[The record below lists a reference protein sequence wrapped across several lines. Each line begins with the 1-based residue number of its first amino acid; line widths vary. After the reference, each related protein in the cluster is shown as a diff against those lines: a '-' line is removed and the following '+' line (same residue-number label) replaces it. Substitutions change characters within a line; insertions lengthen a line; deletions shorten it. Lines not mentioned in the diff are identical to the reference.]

1 MFIDVSD
8 LMSGVHDEPIAVIG
22 LACRMPQAPDARRFW
37 KLLDEGREAVARVPA
52 ARRGAV
58 GAEFAAL
65 LDDVTGFDPDP
76 FGISPRE
83 AAAMDPRQRLMLE
96 LSWEALEDARTP
108 PAVLRR
114 GPAGVFVGAMAGPS
128 SVPGSG
134 GTGVTA
140 HTLAGT
146 SHAMLANRVS
156 HALGLR
162 GPSFTVDSGQSSS
175 LVAVHLACESL
186 RRGESHTAVAA
197 GVNLL
202 LSETVALG
210 TRRFG
215 VLSPDGRC
223 YTFDAR
229 ANGYVRG
236 EGGAAVVLKPLS
248 RALADG
254 DRVHCV
260 VLGGAVNNDG
270 ADEDLT
276 TPSGAAQE
284 EVLRLAW
291 RRCGIRP
298 EQLSYV
304 ELHGSGTRAGDPV
317 EARALGA
324 ALGTHRTEPLAVG
337 SVKTNVGHLEG
348 AAGIAGLSKVVLS
361 LRHGR
366 LPASL
371 HFAAPHP
378 DIPLTELGLT
388 VRRDGGAWPRGSG
401 PRVAGVSSFGM
412 GGTNCHLVLAEPPR
426 ARAARSTRSRRA
438 DGVPHTWVL
447 SGATPEALR
456 AQAARLRG
464 HLETTGPLPPAAV
477 ARTLATGRAH
487 LAHRAAVV
495 GRDPAALTTG
505 LDALI
510 HGRASGDVVL
520 GTAFRPARTAL
531 LLRAGVSL
539 EPAAVRGL
547 LVAEPAFAA
556 AVARCDRAFAA
567 VTGRS
572 VRSGL
577 LSASGVH
584 GEEAAFTLTLALA
597 ALWRAHGLRADAVL
611 GEAGAEPAAACLTG
625 YLSLPEAVRLL
636 VADRSAAAPSGRAR
650 RRGRG
655 STLYSSVTGAAVVGD
670 RLDPRHWSRPPAPG
684 GWTRAVRALRERG
697 HDLFVAIGPPPATVG
712 PRTGP
717 APVPSGCGRAGRHLS
732 DVDGT
737 GAADT
742 AVRLVP
748 SFDGPGDWVA
758 RFHRAL
764 AAAHTLG
771 AEIDW
776 RGRFTGGPPPAD
788 LPSYAFRHRSQALAD
803 GRGAPARQDSGP
815 GTAPDPV
822 RSTTAPSAGPA
833 AGSGVPGPVADGR
846 GEPGNGAPV
855 PTGTGAREP
864 GDRED
869 PATASED
876 ALTPAGAGTG
886 LGEREA
892 GRLVRELTAR
902 VLGHDGAEDVDPAR
916 PFRDLGLDSSLSV
929 ELCRRLSDAT
939 GTTVTAAALFDH
951 PTPAALGARLA
962 RDDSAGP
969 PRPSRATG
977 PAGAVGAAPR
987 RDEPVA
993 VVAMSCRFP
1002 GGIASPEDL
1011 WRTLA
1016 EGRDT
1021 AGPLPAGRGW
1031 PAAPDGLGPAG
1042 VREGGFLHDADR
1054 FDAGFF
1060 GIGPREADALDPQQ
1074 RILLELAWETL
1085 ERAGLD
1091 PSGLRGE
1098 RVGVF
1103 VGGTGHEYG
1112 PRTADGSPGHDG
1124 YLFTG
1129 TTPALLSG
1137 RIAYVLGLEGPAL
1150 TIDTACSSSLVAL
1163 HQAAQ
1168 ALRLGE
1174 CRLALAGGVTVMGAP
1189 GVITEL
1195 GRRQALA
1202 PDGRC
1207 KAFSDDADGT
1217 AFGEGAGL
1225 VLLEPLS
1232 EARRNGHPVL
1242 AVVCGS
1248 AVNSDGAS
1256 NGLAAPSGRAQR
1268 RVIRQALDAAG
1279 LGADDVDAVEAHG
1292 TGTALGDPVEA
1303 GALLAVYGGERDP
1316 AHPLWLGSVKSNLG
1330 HTQAAA
1336 GVAGVIKV
1344 VEALRHRELP
1354 ATLHVSEPTR
1364 EVDWGGG
1371 PVRLLTRA
1379 RSWPDRGRPRRAGV
1393 SSFGISGTNAHLILA
1408 EAPPAPDAGTPDA
1421 LPSGAGA
1428 REPGGPDPVGGSSRA
1443 VAALWLLSAHTPA
1456 ALRAQARALAD
1467 YTVDHPGADV
1477 RQVAHVLAT
1486 GRARLSHRAAA
1497 WGRDTAELR
1506 AGLRA
1511 VANDTSHIRAETG
1524 VDGGHDG
1531 VALVFPG
1538 QGGEWPGMARELYT
1552 QSPAFARRLR
1562 TAVEALAAHSD
1573 LTLRHVLEE
1582 EPGALLGRVDLVQP
1596 ALFAVSV
1603 SVAGLWRDHGVPV
1616 TAVVGHSQGEIAAAH
1631 AAGALGLE
1639 EAARIVGVRA
1649 RLLAEPAP
1657 DTGDMASVAL
1667 DEHEVRAQLA
1677 ARGSD
1682 VHVAVVNGPR
1692 ATVLAGDRGELRS
1705 LVDEWQA
1712 RGTPARLLGVGY
1724 ASHSPRME
1732 RLRGT
1737 LTAALAGLVPVET
1750 SLPFYSATTGER
1762 CSGTALDAGYWFRNL
1777 REPVRLDRA
1786 VRAMLADG
1794 HRLFVEVGPHPVL
1807 GDAVE
1812 RIAEEAGTETTVLA
1826 SLRRDDA
1833 GVDHLTRA
1841 IARAW
1846 TAGAPADGHRLVPAP
1861 SGPPAAPLPTYPF
1874 QRRRHW
1880 LAPAVRPVT
1889 ATGGHGLFG
1898 APVDVAGSG
1907 TTVLTAELSLASHPW
1922 LAGHTVAGRV
1932 LLPATAYAEA
1942 AVWAGRRAGTP
1953 LLRDLVIDTPVVLPE
1968 TGAVTVQAVLGD
1980 EDDGRRIVTLSSRP
1994 AGQEHGGTWTVHA
2007 TGVLAADPAPRPG
2020 DDPVPWAP
2028 PGEPASP
2035 DRWYEDLDA
2044 AGYTYDGPFR
2054 ALTGVWRAADDE
2066 GGAWA
2071 DARLPDAYTV
2081 AGFALHPALLDAVL
2095 QPLLRHTVGADGELL
2110 LPYSFKDVRVLA
2122 QGARGLRV
2130 RTTGLGPGTHRVL
2143 AADASGT
2150 PVLEIGEVT
2159 LRPAPRSRPG
2169 DRDLYRLVWRETAG
2183 PGTGGADADVL
2194 EMVHCDGTGGADPAA
2209 AAHETARS
2217 ALAAVRAW
2225 QARGERGRLV
2235 ISTRRAVAVADGEP
2249 VRDPGAAAVWGL
2261 LRCAQREHPGRL
2273 VLVDVDDP
2281 GSSAG
2286 AASGGAS
2293 GAGAG
2298 SGVRAGAGEGDADG
2312 GSRSGGHTTVDGG
2325 HGAGRRAG
2333 AGDGRGDAQRD
2344 GDGRGEAAGFA
2355 DLSALRAAAACG
2367 ADQVAVRRGR
2377 LFTPRLTRV
2386 TVRER
2391 AVPVPARRPSDPR
2404 HVAPPAP
2411 EPATRP
2417 HGPESCLPHHAPA
2430 PEASGAGPV
2439 RASAPEPPVPE
2450 RAAAP
2455 GRDHVVPGAPDR
2467 NGTVLITG
2475 GTGTLGALV
2484 ARHLRARGF
2493 RHLLLAGR
2501 RGPAAPGARRLLAEL
2516 GPDARAVACDV
2527 ADRAALGAVLA
2538 GIPAQHPLTAVVH
2551 AAGVLDDATVE
2562 TLTARRLDSVL
2573 RAKAD
2578 SAWHLH
2584 TLTRAAGPAAFV
2596 LFSSVVGTLGAEGQ
2610 ANYGAANAFL
2620 DALAAL
2626 RRAEGLP
2633 ATSVAWG
2640 LWQRESAMTRAMGRA
2655 GRARFGRR
2663 GISPLTDEDGLR
2675 VLDAVLDGACLPAQ
2689 VIGAR
2694 LDPARAQAPDRSA
2707 SAAGESWRERL
2718 LDLPEDR
2725 RRATALTLVRRLTA
2739 EVLGHEDPAAVD
2751 PGRAFRDLGLDSLS
2765 ATELRRRLGAAT
2777 GLRLR
2782 TTAVFDHPT
2791 ATALAGHLVTVATS
2805 DRGAARRPTAPGAGA
2820 AAAGPAGRETGEPIA
2835 VVAMACRFPGGVRS
2849 PEDLWRVVTD
2859 GVDTLTSLPTDRG
2872 WPQAALATA
2881 RGGFLEGADR
2891 FDAAFF
2897 GVSTREALA
2906 MDPQQR
2912 LLLEVGWET
2921 LERAGLVPAD
2931 LRGSRTG
2938 VFTGVMAQEYGPR
2951 LADAGESGGHLL
2963 TGTSASVASGRLAYT
2978 FGFEG
2983 PAITVDTACSSSL
2996 VALHLA
3002 AQSLRSDECDLA
3014 LAGGATVMATPG
3026 VLAEFT
3032 RQGGL
3037 APDGRCKSF
3046 ADAADGTGFAEGAG
3060 LVLLERL
3067 GDALAAGH
3075 PVLAVI
3081 RGSAVN
3087 SDGGGN
3093 GLTAPHGA
3101 AQERVIR
3108 QALAAAGLAADE
3120 VDAVEAHGTG
3130 TVLGDPIE
3138 ASALIS
3144 AYGGDRRAPL
3154 WIGSVKSV
3162 LGHTQAAA
3170 GVAGV
3175 IKTVQAMGHGVLPRT
3190 LHVDR
3195 PTGKVDWDGGGVA
3208 VLTESRPWPRS
3219 AGPRRAGVSAFGISG
3234 TNAHLILEEPPA
3246 PLGPDAPADGPEAP
3260 HRAGPDGR
3268 NEPPLP
3274 WLLSARDEGA
3284 LREQAARL
3292 ARRLADAP
3300 GTPPADVARTL
3311 AAHRSRFAVRAA
3323 VVAAGCDRLVEGLD
3337 ALAAGRTTPS
3347 VVRGPAAE
3355 PGGTALLFTGQGSQR
3370 LGMGRQLHAAFP
3382 AFAAAFDEVCDLLD
3396 PHLDR
3401 PLREVMWRDEAALHR
3416 TRYTQPALFALETA
3430 LFRLLS
3436 GWGLRPGR
3444 LVGHSVG
3451 EIAAAHAAGV
3461 LGLADACTLV
3471 CARGRLVE
3479 ERSPAGAML
3488 AVLAAEHEVLPF
3500 LTRRA
3505 VWIAAVNGERSVTV
3519 SGEPAAVE
3527 DLAAA
3532 LAAAGVRAVRLPG
3545 DRAFHSPLLK
3555 EAVGDF
3561 HRVLAGLEFR
3571 PAAVPVVS
3579 TVTGRPATADELSSP
3594 GYWTRQLLSPVRFL
3608 EASRALAAEGV
3619 TVLVEAGPDST
3630 LSRMVPDSVTVP
3642 LLGGTGT
3649 EPHRLASALARAHC
3663 AGVSLDWAA
3672 VLPGRFTDLPTY
3684 PFAGSRFWLTDG
3696 TAGPDGAGGR
3706 AAPPAPEPPIA
3717 RTAEPP
3723 ARRPGTSGTAGT
3735 IGMTGTQGPA
3745 GAAGASGLNGTPG
3758 TLGARGTVGTPPTPD
3773 TPVPSD
3779 TTPGAPPTTGTPG
3792 ASGTAGTPPTAG
3804 APGTPGVTARRPGAP
3819 GPSLPPTTGPARYHV
3834 VWHRWNAAPPDV
3846 PSGIAEDTTR
3856 TAAGGH
3862 WALLVPDGTTA
3873 GPPSAD
3879 PSAAA
3884 ADRALAVA
3892 LAEALADAGARVTRL
3907 AVTSD
3912 TERDALA
3919 ARLGQAGPLD
3929 GVVSLLAMDAR
3940 PHPAYRDLCAGT
3952 ATTLLLLGAADDAVP
3967 GTPLWLLTRGA
3978 VDAGGEPVVSP
3989 AQAAVWG
3996 LARAAALEDPARR
4009 RVLVDLPAVTDRA
4022 AVGRLVRALG
4032 GEGPEDALALR
4043 ADGFH
4048 VRRLAVAPPRAAVRG
4063 WQPRGT
4069 ALVTGGAGALGGH
4082 AAEWLAR
4089 HGTRHVVLVSRR
4101 GPHSPGAAG
4110 LTRRLAAAGAT
4121 VSHVACDVSDR
4132 AALTAVWQRA
4142 EADHGPVRT
4151 VVHAAGSDHR
4161 APVTGVGAGELAAA
4175 LAAKATG
4182 AVLLDELA
4190 GDAVDAF
4197 VVFSSAAGVWGGAE
4211 QGAYAAANAYADA
4224 VAERRHRRGLPAT
4237 SVAWG
4242 PWSGGGMAR
4251 EERLADRLRRGGLRF
4266 LAPDAAL
4273 TAMREAVEDG
4283 RPTVTV
4289 ADVDWARFAAVL
4301 RIRGQ
4306 QPLLDL
4312 VAPPAALPGGR
4323 RPRGPRTRRDTRT
4336 PARLRELVVAQVA
4349 AVTGHPATAIDPALP
4364 FHALGVDS
4372 LLSLDLR
4379 DRLTAATG
4387 APLPAT
4393 LVFDH
4398 PTPND
4403 VARLLADPPTPYD
4416 GWAAAEG
4423 AGAAGADTTA
4433 PDGAVDGGGTH
4444 GRGSPAAGTLPVA
4457 ADGPLT
4463 EDAGGEGGSR
4473 GRNHRPPGDG
4483 APATADAP
4491 TTPSAPAPA
4500 QALTAGGDRPPDE
4513 NTARHPGRTRT
4524 GSRTAADSGTAPGSR
4539 TSDEDGTG
4547 DGSRTGTDNPP
4558 RSDGR
4563 SGNDGRAGTHRT
4575 ALDDSRSPADHGGAE
4590 PVAIV
4595 GMACRLPG
4603 GAHSPDGLWQVLV
4616 RGEDVIG
4623 PFPADRGWDLAAL
4636 HATAP
4641 LGAGVPAPGHSYVR
4655 EGGFL
4660 TDAAG
4665 FDAEFFGITPRE
4677 ARAMDPQ
4684 QRVLLEVAWEA
4695 LEHGGIDPAGVRG
4708 TPAGVFVGAWTQ
4720 DYDADGAVSGAAG
4733 HHVTGTASSVVSG
4746 RVAYTLGLHGP
4757 ALTVDTACS
4766 SSLVAVHLA
4775 SQALRARECTLALA
4789 GGVTVMAGPG
4799 PFQEFSRQRGLA
4811 PDGRCKPFAAA
4822 ADGTGWSE
4830 GAGLLVLERLSDAV
4844 RAGHR
4849 VLAVLRGSAVNSDGA
4864 SNGLTAPNGPAQE
4877 RVVRQALAMAGLS
4890 PGDVDAVEAHGT
4902 GTALGDPVEARA
4914 LHAAYGERHPGGEPL
4929 LIGSAKSNLG
4939 HTQAAAGVTG
4949 IITMVQAMRHGVL
4962 PRTLHVDRPT
4972 PHVDWAERRVRLLT
4986 ATTPWP
4992 ETGRPRRAG
5001 VSAFGLSGTNA
5012 HVVLEQAPPHAPEHV
5027 PALAPGALVAW
5038 PLSARSGAALRA
5050 AARALAA
5057 REPASPAAVAHALAT
5072 TRHVFEERAAVV
5084 ARTPEEFTAALE
5096 RLADG
5101 ADDPSVVRGR
5111 TPRPARPG
5119 LLLPGGPGRPD
5130 AGRELAASHPVFAAA
5145 WREEAGRLGLP
5156 ADASAGGDPAARA
5169 FAFAVALARTLDRHG
5184 VRPAFVRGRGHGRI
5198 AAARLAGVLTPEG
5211 AAALVTADDPAAG
5224 PPAGLEFRPP
5234 ALPVVS
5240 DVTGEAVEP
5249 DVLRSAAYWTAREPL
5264 APYLPADSPALLLD
5278 AGPEAAAA
5286 RAGAGAAEPGRIL
5299 LVRPGWTEPD
5309 ALVRALA
5316 EAYAAG
5322 VAVDWFPDC
5331 GPSALELPV
5340 YPFQHTRFWAGDTT
5354 APAGHPLL
5362 ESSYDGE
5369 DGTVVHTGRV
5379 RVAGQPW
5386 IADHRLLGRT
5396 VVPGTTWLELCAWA
5410 GARAGCPCVAELTHH
5425 APLVIA
5431 GQAEARIELRLGPET
5446 SGSRTVTLLHRPE
5459 GTAGATVLA
5468 RGTLIADTGETTA
5481 PAATG
5486 VRAWPP
5492 AGAVEVPVGAFYD
5505 DQAAQGA
5512 YDWGPSFR
5520 SLSRCWRRG
5529 EELFAEVRA
5538 QRGVHGYGTG
5548 VHPVLLDGALHAL
5561 GLDGVPE
5568 RLTPLLASSA
5578 PRDRLLPHIPFV
5590 WRGFR
5595 IHRPVTGTLRVA
5607 LRPREG
5613 TEMSVDIADERG
5625 EPVASVEALLLLPT
5639 SRDRLPTRSTGS
5651 VPPCG
5656 ERHRSRPRGGTRHGG
5671 AGTAPSPVRSP
5682 ARGGGPDGPAGPSP
5696 RLLVDGLLHRPDWV
5710 PLPPPA
5716 AADGP
5721 AQVTVGGPDPVRALG
5736 RVPAG
5741 CGVAVVELPAT
5752 VGTGPRTVH
5761 RAVRTA
5767 LETAQVWLSRPVS
5780 DGDHLVVITH
5790 RGVAVPPDDAPDPAH
5805 AACWGLLASV
5815 QSEHPGRCTV
5825 VDVDGTEASRAALP
5839 AAVAAARGDGRPR
5852 FALRSGVVHGET
5864 LAPVPVP
5871 ARSGTPV
5878 LDPDG
5883 TVLITGGDGALA
5895 AVFARH
5901 LVTAHGARHLLLAG
5915 RRGVDPHG
5923 LAAGLGALGA
5933 RVTVTACD
5941 VTDPDALARLI
5952 AGVPAHRPLTAVLH
5966 TAGTLDDAVATTL
5979 TPDRLDRVL
5988 RPKTDAAWALHELTR
6003 DRPPALFVLFSSA
6016 AGILGNAGQ
6025 AAYAA
6030 ANRSL
6035 DALARHR
6042 RSLGLPAV
6050 SLAWGLWEPVA
6061 GMATAL
6067 GEADLARIRRGG
6079 MLPITTEEGV
6089 ALFDAALAAGD
6100 PVVLPGRLAGD
6111 RRGLTDTGAPGGTRV
6126 EHRRGPEL
6134 LDLVL
6139 DAVAE
6144 ITGHRRG
6151 FLDPE
6156 RHFQGLGLDSLMTV
6170 ELRNRLSEATGLSL
6184 PAALAF
6190 SHPTPAAVAGHL
6202 ERLLA
6207 PGPQPEPFAVGAA
6220 GRTRARPATGEEDA
6234 DLAELSA
6241 GELVALAL
6249 SESYDDL

>member
-1 MFIDVSD
+1 
-8 LMSGVHDEPIAVIG
+8 MSGVNDEPIAVIG
-22 LACRMPQAPDARRFW
+22 IACRMPQAPDARRFW
-37 KLLDEGREAVARVPA
+37 HLLDEGRDAVVRVPA
-52 ARRGAV
+52 ARRPAV
-58 GAEFAAL
+58 GAQFAAL
-65 LDDVTGFDPDP
+65 LGDLADFDPDL

-128 SVPGSG
+128 PVTGPGGS
-134 GTGVTA
+134 GVTA

-202 LSETVALG
+202 LSETGALG
-210 TRRFG
+210 TQRFG
-215 VLSPDGRC
+215 ALSPDGRC

-276 TPSGAAQE
+276 TPSRAAQE
-284 EVLRLAW
+284 EVLRDAW
-291 RRCGIRP
+291 QRSGVRP

-324 ALGTHRTEPLAVG
+324 ALGSHRTDPLAVG
-337 SVKTNVGHLEG
+337 SVKTNIGHLEG
-348 AAGIAGLSKVVLS
+348 AAGIAGLAKVALA

-371 HFAAPHP
+371 NFAAAHP
-378 DIPLTELGLT
+378 DIPLAELGLS
-388 VRRDGGAWPRGSG
+388 VRREGGAWPRGAG

-412 GGTNCHLVLAEPPR
+412 GGTNCHLVLAEAPR
-426 ARAARSTRSRRA
+426 ARRRA

-447 SGATPEALR
+447 SGATPGALR

-464 HLETTGPLPPAAV
+464 HLEAAGPLPPAAV

-495 GRDPAALTTG
+495 GRDSAGLTAG
-505 LDALI
+505 LDALTG
-510 HGRASGDVVL
+510 GRASGDFVL

-539 EPAAVRGL
+539 EAAEVRAL
-547 LVAEPAFAA
+547 LAAEPAFAA
-556 AVARCDRAFAA
+556 AVARCDRALAA

-572 VRSGL
+572 VRTGL
-577 LSASGVH
+577 LSPSGVH
-584 GEEAAFTLTLALA
+584 DPSGLHDEEAAFTLTMALGT
-597 ALWRAHGLRADAVL
+597 LWQARGLRVDAVL
-611 GEAGAEPAAACLTG
+611 GEDGAELAAACLTG

-636 VADRSAAAPSGRAR
+636 VTDRSAAAPPKRAR
-650 RRGRG
+650 RRGRT
-655 STLYSSVTGAAVVGD
+655 SALYSSVTGAAVVGD
-670 RLDPRHWSRPPAPG
+670 RLAPDHWSRRPAPG
-684 GWTRAVRALRERG
+684 GWAGAVHALREAG
-697 HDLFVAIGPPPATVG
+697 HDLFVTVGPPPTTAG
-712 PRTGP
+712 TGP
-717 APVPSGCGRAGRHLS
+717 VAVPSGHGDTGHLL
-732 DVDGT
+732 VPEGT
-737 GAADT
+737 DAAVPDT
-742 AVRLVP
+742 AVRLV
-748 SFDGPGDWVA
+748 STFDGHDDCVT

-764 AAAHTLG
+764 ATAHALG
-771 AEIDW
+771 ADIDW
-776 RGRFTGGPPPAD
+776 SGHFTGGPAPAD
-788 LPSYAFRHRSQALAD
+788 LPSYAFQRRSYAVAD
-803 GRGAPARQDSGP
+803 GREAAEREAAERADTGAAPV
-815 GTAPDPV
+815 PDPT
-822 RSTTAPSAGPA
+822 RTTSEASTGPA
-833 AGSGVPGPVADGR
+833 TGTPATDRERTGSGVPVPTGAGS
-846 GEPGNGAPV
+846 GEPGDA
-855 PTGTGAREP
+855 
-864 GDRED
+864 
-869 PATASED
+869 D
-876 ALTPAGAGTG
+876 ALTTASGRAVAVTTAPAGVPTPP
-886 LGEREA
+886 GEREA
-892 GRLVRELTAR
+892 RRLVRELTAR
-902 VLGHDGAEDVDPAR
+902 VLGHDGAGDIDPAR
-916 PFRDLGLDSSLSV
+916 PFRDLGLDSSLSL
-929 ELCRRLSDAT
+929 ELCRRLSTAT
-939 GTTVTAAALFDH
+939 GITVTAAALFDH

-962 RDDSAGP
+962 RADSTGGPHPPGTVRAAGT
-969 PRPSRATG
+969 ANT
-977 PAGAVGAAPR
+977 APR
-987 RDEPVA
+987 GDEPVA

-1011 WRTLA
+1011 WQALA

-1031 PAAPDGLGPAG
+1031 PAGPGGLGPAG

-1054 FDAGFF
+1054 FDADFF

-1074 RILLELAWETL
+1074 RILLELAWETF

-1091 PSGLRGE
+1091 PTGLRGE

-1103 VGGTGHEYG
+1103 IGGTGHEYG

-1207 KAFSDDADGT
+1207 KAFSADADGT

-1232 EARRNGHPVL
+1232 EARRHGHPVL

-1279 LGADDVDAVEAHG
+1279 LGPGGVDAVEAHG

-1303 GALLAVYGGERDP
+1303 GALLAVYGRDRDP
-1316 AHPLWLGSVKSNLG
+1316 VHPLWLGSVKSNLG

-1354 ATLHVSEPTR
+1354 ATLHVTEPTR

-1379 RSWPDRGRPRRAGV
+1379 RPWPDRDRPRRAGV

-1408 EAPPAPDAGTPDA
+1408 EPPPLPPAPDAGEPDA
-1421 LPSGAGA
+1421 QPAGAGT
-1428 REPGGPDPVGGSSRA
+1428 REPGGPDPAGVPRPA
-1443 VAALWLLSAHTPA
+1443 PALWLLSAHTPA
-1456 ALRAQARALAD
+1456 ALRAQARALAQ
-1467 YTVDHPGADV
+1467 YTVDHPEADV
-1477 RQVAHVLAT
+1477 GQVAHALGT
-1486 GRARLSHRAAA
+1486 GRAHLSHRAAV
-1497 WGRDTAELR
+1497 WGREAEELR
-1506 AGLRA
+1506 TGLRA
-1511 VANDTSHIRAETG
+1511 VADRTPHARGESGTA
-1524 VDGGHDG
+1524 GGHDG

-1538 QGGEWPGMARELYT
+1538 QGGEWPGMARALYAE
-1552 QSPAFARRLR
+1552 SPAFARRLR

-1573 LTLRHVLEE
+1573 LTLRHLLGDES
-1582 EPGALLGRVDLVQP
+1582 GTMLGRVDLVQP

-1603 SVAGLWRDHGVPV
+1603 SVAGLWSDHGVPV

-1631 AAGALGLE
+1631 IAGALSLE
-1639 EAARIVGVRA
+1639 EAARIVAVRA
-1649 RLLAEPAP
+1649 RVLAEPAP
-1657 DTGDMASVAL
+1657 DTGGMASVAL
-1667 DEHEVRAQLA
+1667 GEQEVRAHLA
-1677 ARGSD
+1677 ARGCEAR
-1682 VHVAVVNGPR
+1682 VAVVNGPR
-1692 ATVLAGDRGELRS
+1692 ATVLAGDRTELRA
-1705 LVDEWQA
+1705 LVAEWEA

-1724 ASHSPRME
+1724 ASHSPWME
-1732 RLRGT
+1732 RLREK
-1737 LTAALAGLVPVET
+1737 LTAALSGPAPAGTTV
-1750 SLPFYSATTGER
+1750 PFYSATTGAR
-1762 CSGTALDAGYWFRNL
+1762 CPGTALDAGYWFRNL

-1812 RIAEEAGTETTVLA
+1812 QIAEETGAEVTVLP
-1826 SLRRDDA
+1826 SLRRDGAD
-1833 GVDHLTRA
+1833 VDHFTRA

-1846 TAGAPADGHRLVPAP
+1846 TAGAPVDGHRLVPAP
-1861 SGPPAAPLPTYPF
+1861 SGPPPVPLPTYPF

-1880 LAPAVRPVT
+1880 LAPAARP
-1889 ATGGHGLFG
+1889 AAAAGGHGLFG
-1898 APVDVAGSG
+1898 TPVDVAGSG

-1932 LLPATAYAEA
+1932 LLPASAYAEA
-1942 AVWAGRRAGTP
+1942 ALWAGRRAGTP

-1968 TGAVTVQAVLGD
+1968 TGAVTMQAVLGD
-1980 EDDGRRIVTLSSRP
+1980 EDDGRRTVTLSSRP
-1994 AGQEHGGTWTVHA
+1994 AGPRHAGAWTVHA
-2007 TGVLAADPAPRPG
+2007 TGVLTADPAPRSG
-2020 DDPVPWAP
+2020 DGASSWAP
-2028 PGEPASP
+2028 PGEPEAP
-2035 DRWYEDLDA
+2035 DGWYEDLLA
-2044 AGYTYDGPFR
+2044 AGYAYDGPFR
-2054 ALTGVWRAADDE
+2054 ALAGVWPAGDEDGGLSFAA
-2066 GGAWA
+2066 
-2071 DARLPDAYTV
+2071 ARLPDAYAV

-2095 QPLLRHTVGADGELL
+2095 QPLLRGAGGADGDLL

-2122 QGARGLRV
+2122 AEARDLRV
-2130 RTTGLGPGTHRVL
+2130 RAVALGPGTHRVL
-2143 AADASGT
+2143 ATDTSGT

-2159 LRPAPRSRPG
+2159 LRPAPRSGAG
-2169 DRDLYRLVWRETAG
+2169 DRDLYRLLWRETAG
-2183 PGTGGADADVL
+2183 PGTRGADADDDVL

-2225 QARGERGRLV
+2225 RARGERGRLL

-2249 VRDPGAAAVWGL
+2249 VLDPGAAAVWGL
-2261 LRCAQREHPGRL
+2261 LRCVQREHPGRL
-2273 VLVDVDDP
+2273 VLVDLDEPAPSTDAL
-2281 GSSAG
+2281 S
-2286 AASGGAS
+2286 ASGTGTG
-2293 GAGAG
+2293 GAGDGNAG
-2298 SGVRAGAGEGDADG
+2298 TDADG
-2312 GSRSGGHTTVDGG
+2312 GGHTAGGGDEPVDP
-2325 HGAGRRAG
+2325 
-2333 AGDGRGDAQRD
+2333 
-2344 GDGRGEAAGFA
+2344 A
-2355 DLSALRAAAACG
+2355 DRTALRAAAACG

-2377 LFTPRLTRV
+2377 LFTPCLTLLTV
-2386 TVRER
+2386 TE
-2391 AVPVPARRPSDPR
+2391 PV
-2404 HVAPPAP
+2404 VPAP
-2411 EPATRP
+2411 EPPTPAPEHAT
-2417 HGPESCLPHHAPA
+2417 APA
-2430 PEASGAGPV
+2430 PAPATPPGSPGYAPERVPGRAREPRASDPAG
-2439 RASAPEPPVPE
+2439 ASAPEPP
-2450 RAAAP
+2450 AP
-2455 GRDHVVPGAPDR
+2455 GPAGGPGRGHAVPGTPDR
-2467 NGTVLITG
+2467 NGTVVITG

-2493 RHLLLAGR
+2493 RHLLLLSR
-2501 RGPAAPGARRLLAEL
+2501 QGPAAPGAQRLPAEL
-2516 GPDARAVACDV
+2516 GPGARIVACDA
-2527 ADRAALGAVLA
+2527 ADRDALGAVLA
-2538 GIPAQHPLTAVVH
+2538 GIPAAHPLTAVVH
-2551 AAGVLDDATVE
+2551 AAGVLDDATMT
-2562 TLTARRLDSVL
+2562 TLTTRQLRTVL

-2584 TLTRAAGPAAFV
+2584 TLTRAARPAAFV

-2620 DALAAL
+2620 DALAVL

-2640 LWQRESAMTRAMGRA
+2640 LWERESAMTRAMGHA

-2663 GISPLTDEDGLR
+2663 GIAPLTDEDGLR
-2675 VLDAVLDGACLPAQ
+2675 VLDAVLAGGLPAH

-2694 LDPARAQAPDRSA
+2694 LDPVRAQAPERL
-2707 SAAGESWRERL
+2707 AAEPADENWRECLR
-2718 LDLPEDR
+2718 DLPEDR
-2725 RRATALTLVRRLTA
+2725 RRATALALVRRLTA
-2739 EVLGHEDPAAVD
+2739 EVLGHEDPAAVE
-2751 PGRAFRDLGLDSLS
+2751 PGRAFRDLGLDSLT

-2782 TTAVFDHPT
+2782 TTVVFDHPT
-2791 ATALAGHLVTVATS
+2791 AAALAGHLVSAALS
-2805 DRGAARRPTAPGAGA
+2805 GRESPRHGAADGTGASA
-2820 AAAGPAGRETGEPIA
+2820 VGPAGRGAGEPIA
-2835 VVAMACRFPGGVRS
+2835 VVAMACRFPGAVRS

-2859 GVDTLTSLPTDRG
+2859 GVDTLTPLPADRG
-2872 WPQAALATA
+2872 WPRTALATA
-2881 RGGFLEGADR
+2881 RGGFLSDADR

-3002 AQSLRSDECDLA
+3002 AQSLRSGECDLA

-3067 GDALAAGH
+3067 SDAVAAGH

-3108 QALAAAGLAADE
+3108 QALAAAGLGPHE

-3175 IKTVQAMGHGVLPRT
+3175 IKTVQALRHGVLPRT

-3219 AGPRRAGVSAFGISG
+3219 SAPRRAGVSAFGISG

-3246 PLGPDAPADGPEAP
+3246 PGGSADAVAGRAAP
-3260 HRAGPDGR
+3260 HRAGTGKVDER
-3268 NEPPLP
+3268 PLP
-3274 WLLSARDEGA
+3274 WLLSARDETA

-3292 ARRLADAP
+3292 ARHLAAAP

-3311 AAHRSRFAVRAA
+3311 AGHRSRFAVRAA
-3323 VVAAGCDRLVEGLD
+3323 VVAAGRDLLVEGLE
-3337 ALAAGRTTPS
+3337 ALAAGRTTPA
-3347 VVRGPAAE
+3347 VVRAPAAE
-3355 PGGTALLFTGQGSQR
+3355 PGGTAVLFTGQGSQR
-3370 LGMGRQLHAAFP
+3370 LGMGRELYAAFP

-3396 PHLDR
+3396 PGLDR
-3401 PLREVMWRDEAALHR
+3401 PLREVMWRDEAALNR

-3436 GWGLRPGR
+3436 GWGLRPDR
-3444 LVGHSVG
+3444 LIGHSVG

-3461 LGLADACTLV
+3461 LGLADACALV

-3488 AVLAAEHEVLPF
+3488 AVFAAEHEVVPF
-3500 LTRRA
+3500 LARRA
-3505 VWIAAVNGERSVTV
+3505 VWIAAVNGDRSLTV

-3527 DLAAA
+3527 ELAAA

-3571 PAAVPVVS
+3571 PATVPVVS
-3579 TVTGRPATADELSSP
+3579 TLTGRPATADELSSP
-3594 GYWTRQLLSPVRFL
+3594 GYWTRQLLGPVRFL

-3619 TVLVEAGPDST
+3619 TVLMEAGPDST
-3630 LSRMVPDSVTVP
+3630 LSRMVPDAVTVP

-3663 AGVSLDWAA
+3663 AGASLDWAA
-3672 VLPGRFTDLPTY
+3672 VLPGRLTDLPTY
-3684 PFAGSRFWLTDG
+3684 PFGGTRFWLTDG
-3696 TAGPDGAGGR
+3696 AAGPDVAEDRPAPLHRERPETHADPRPAGTATGHADAPGTRPELSDAPGTHPGLSATPRTSPGKPGGR
-3706 AAPPAPEPPIA
+3706 PDSPV
-3717 RTAEPP
+3717 TASTPC
-3723 ARRPGTSGTAGT
+3723 TA
-3735 IGMTGTQGPA
+3735 
-3745 GAAGASGLNGTPG
+3745 
-3758 TLGARGTVGTPPTPD
+3758 
-3773 TPVPSD
+3773 
-3779 TTPGAPPTTGTPG
+3779 
-3792 ASGTAGTPPTAG
+3792 
-3804 APGTPGVTARRPGAP
+3804 APGTP
-3819 GPSLPPTTGPARYHV
+3819 GPARYHV
-3834 VWHRWNAAPPDV
+3834 VWHRRTAGPAGV
-3846 PSGIAEDTTR
+3846 PADTGPSDTGEDTTR
-3856 TAAGGH
+3856 TAVRGH
-3862 WALLVPDGTTA
+3862 WALLVPDGTEGRT
-3873 GPPSAD
+3873 PSAD
-3879 PSAAA
+3879 PSAESPA
-3884 ADRALAVA
+3884 ADLAPALS
-3892 LAEALADAGARVTRL
+3892 EALADAGARITRL
-3907 AVTSD
+3907 TVTGH
-3912 TERDALA
+3912 TERAGLA
-3919 ARLGQAGPLD
+3919 ARLREAGPLD
-3929 GVVSLLAMDAR
+3929 GVLSLLALDAR
-3940 PHPAYRDLCAGT
+3940 AHPVLPDLRAGT
-3952 ATTLLLLGAADDAVP
+3952 AATLLLLGAAGDAAP

-3978 VDAGGEPVVSP
+3978 VGTGGDPVTSP

-3996 LARAAALEDPARR
+3996 LVRAAALEDRARR
-4009 RVLVDLPAVTDRA
+4009 HVLVDLPAVTDRA
-4022 AVGRLVRALG
+4022 TVGRLVRVLDHA
-4032 GEGPEDALALR
+4032 GPEEALALR
-4043 ADGFH
+4043 ADGLH
-4048 VRRLAVAPPRAAVRG
+4048 VRRLAVAPPPAAVRG
-4063 WQPRGT
+4063 WRPRGT
-4069 ALVTGGAGALGGH
+4069 ALVTGGAGALGGRT
-4082 AAEWLAR
+4082 AEWLVR
-4089 HGTRHVVLVSRR
+4089 HGTRHVVLLSRR
-4101 GPHSPGAAG
+4101 GPGAPGATE
-4110 LTRRLAAAGAT
+4110 LTRRLLSAGAT

-4132 AALTAVWQRA
+4132 AALTAAWERA
-4142 EADHGPVRT
+4142 EAEHGPIRT
-4151 VVHAAGSDHR
+4151 VVHAAGVDHR
-4161 APVTGVGAGELAAA
+4161 APVAGTGASELAAA

-4197 VVFSSAAGVWGGAE
+4197 VVFSSAAGVWGGVE
-4211 QGAYAAANAYADA
+4211 QGAYAAANACADA
-4224 VAERRHRRGLPAT
+4224 VAERRFQRGLPAT

-4251 EERLADRLRRGGLRF
+4251 EERLADRLLRGGLRL

-4273 TAMREAVEDG
+4273 AAMREAVEDG

-4289 ADVDWARFAAVL
+4289 ADVDWPRFAAVL
-4301 RIRGQ
+4301 RAAGPR
-4306 QPLLDL
+4306 PLLDL
-4312 VAPPAALPGGR
+4312 VVPSAAVRDGR
-4323 RPRGPRTRRDTRT
+4323 RPTGPLPRRTAKT
-4336 PARLRELVVAQVA
+4336 PARMRDLVVAQVA
-4349 AVTGHPATAIDPALP
+4349 AVTGHPVAGIDPALP

-4372 LLSLDLR
+4372 LLAVDLR
-4379 DRLTAATG
+4379 DRLTAETG

-4393 LVFDH
+4393 LVYDH
-4398 PTPND
+4398 PTPD
-4403 VARLLADPPTPYD
+4403 AVARLLADAPAPTRSD
-4416 GWAAAEG
+4416 GY
-4423 AGAAGADTTA
+4423 AAGEGGAPADHDTDACRTTSA
-4433 PDGAVDGGGTH
+4433 TG
-4444 GRGSPAAGTLPVA
+4444 
-4457 ADGPLT
+4457 LT
-4463 EDAGGEGGSR
+4463 EDTEGAKDT
-4473 GRNHRPPGDG
+4473 DG
-4483 APATADAP
+4483 ARAGNDAPSTTGSPTATGIPATDG
-4491 TTPSAPAPA
+4491 TPAHEERTRTG
-4500 QALTAGGDRPPDE
+4500 ALTAGGGRAADEDPAGDHGRGGADGRVRDTCRTDAEDRVE
-4513 NTARHPGRTRT
+4513 AE
-4524 GSRTAADSGTAPGSR
+4524 DSGTGGHRDTAGA
-4539 TSDEDGTG
+4539 G
-4547 DGSRTGTDNPP
+4547 DGGV
-4558 RSDGR
+4558 
-4563 SGNDGRAGTHRT
+4563 
-4575 ALDDSRSPADHGGAE
+4575 E
-4590 PVAIV
+4590 PIAIV

-4603 GAHSPDGLWQVLV
+4603 GAHSPDELWQLLA

-4623 PFPADRGWDLAAL
+4623 PFPTDRGWDLAAL
-4636 HATAP
+4636 HSPVAP
-4641 LGAGVPAPGHSYVR
+4641 LGADAGVPAPGRSYVR

-4660 TDAAG
+4660 ADAAG

-4684 QRVLLEVAWEA
+4684 QRILLEVAWEA
-4695 LEHGGIDPAGVRG
+4695 LEHGGIDPAALRG
-4708 TPAGVFVGAWTQ
+4708 TSTGVFVGAWTQ
-4720 DYDADGAVSGAAG
+4720 DYDAEGAVSGTSG

-4775 SQALRARECTLALA
+4775 SQALRARECSLALA

-4849 VLAVLRGSAVNSDGA
+4849 VLALLRGSAVNSDGA

-4877 RVVRQALAMAGLS
+4877 RVVRQALAMAALV

-4902 GTALGDPVEARA
+4902 GTTLGDPVEARA
-4914 LHAAYGERHPGGEPL
+4914 LHAVYGERHPGGEPL

-4949 IITMVQAMRHGVL
+4949 IIKMVQAMRNGVL

-4972 PHVDWAERRVRLLT
+4972 PYVDWDERRVRLLT

-4992 ETGRPRRAG
+4992 QTGRPRRAG

-5012 HVVLEQAPPHAPEHV
+5012 HVVLEQAPVHTSGPV
-5027 PALAPGALVAW
+5027 PAVAPGALVVW
-5038 PLSARSGAALRA
+5038 PLSARSDAALRV

-5057 REPASPAAVAHALAT
+5057 REPAPPAAVAHALAT

-5101 ADDPSVVRGR
+5101 ADDPRLVRGR
-5111 TPRPARPG
+5111 ARGRQRLG
-5119 LLLPGGPGRPD
+5119 LLLPGESHRPD
-5130 AGRELAASHPVFAAA
+5130 AGRELARAHPVFAAA

-5156 ADASAGGDPAARA
+5156 PDASAGGDPAARA
-5169 FAFAVALARTLDRHG
+5169 FAFAVALARTLARHG
-5184 VRPAFVRGRGHGRI
+5184 VRPSFVGGRGPGRV

-5211 AAALVTADDPAAG
+5211 AAALVTAGDRIAEVV
-5224 PPAGLEFRPP
+5224 AGLEFRPP
-5234 ALPVVS
+5234 GLPVVS
-5240 DVTGEAVEP
+5240 EVTGEEVGP
-5249 DVLRSAAYWTAREPL
+5249 HVLRSATYWTAREPR
-5264 APYLPADSPALLLD
+5264 APHAPADSPALLLGE
-5278 AGPEAAAA
+5278 GPWTSVA
-5286 RAGAGAAEPGRIL
+5286 RADGGAGEQGRVV
-5299 LVRPGWTEPD
+5299 LVRPGRTEPD
-5309 ALVRALA
+5309 ALAWALA

-5322 VAVDWFPDC
+5322 VAVAWYPGY
-5331 GPSALELPV
+5331 GPSARELPL
-5340 YPFQHTRFWAGDTT
+5340 YPFQHTRFWAGDAT

-5362 ESSYDGE
+5362 ESSYTQE

-5379 RVAGQPW
+5379 SVTAQPW
-5386 IADHRLLGRT
+5386 IADHQVLGRT

-5410 GARAGCPCVAELTHH
+5410 GGRAGCPHVAELTHH
-5425 APLVIA
+5425 APLVLA
-5431 GQAEARIELRLGPET
+5431 GDAYARIELRLGPES
-5446 SGSRTVTLLHRPE
+5446 SGSRAVTLVHHGDSP
-5459 GTAGATVLA
+5459 AGATVLA
-5468 RGTLIADTGETTA
+5468 RGALTTGSGTA
-5481 PAATG
+5481 WAPWTG
-5486 VRAWPP
+5486 AQAWPP
-5492 AGAVEVPVGAFYD
+5492 PGAVEVPADAFYD
-5505 DQAAQGA
+5505 AHAALGA
-5512 YDWGPSFR
+5512 YRWGPSFR
-5520 SLSRCWRRG
+5520 SLVRCWRRG
-5529 EELFAEVRA
+5529 EELFAELRA
-5538 QRGVHGYGTG
+5538 QPGVYGAATG

-5568 RLTPLLASSA
+5568 RLTPLLGGSGPEA
-5578 PRDRLLPHIPFV
+5578 RLLPHIPFV
-5590 WRGFR
+5590 WRGFT
-5595 IHRPVTGTLRVA
+5595 IHRPASGVLRVA
-5607 LRPREG
+5607 LRPHDG
-5613 TEMSVDIADERG
+5613 GEMSVDIADGRG
-5625 EPVASVEALLLLPT
+5625 EPVASVEALLLLPI
-5639 SRDRLPTRSTGS
+5639 SRDRLLSRSAGGVTHGS
-5651 VPPCG
+5651 V
-5656 ERHRSRPRGGTRHGG
+5656 
-5671 AGTAPSPVRSP
+5671 APSPPPSGSHLP
-5682 ARGGGPDGPAGPSP
+5682 ARPDEDARHDPAVPSPRSAPSARTRGVPHDPAGPSP
-5696 RLLVDGLLHRPDWV
+5696 RPPVDGLLHRPGWV
-5710 PLPPPA
+5710 PLPRPA
-5716 AADGP
+5716 AGVP
-5721 AQVTVGGPDPVRALG
+5721 EPVTVCGPDPARALG
-5736 RVPAG
+5736 AVPAG
-5741 CGVAVVELPAT
+5741 PGAVVVELP
-5752 VGTGPRTVH
+5752 VPEGPGPRAVH
-5761 RAVRTA
+5761 SVTRTA
-5767 LETAQVWLSRPVS
+5767 LEIVRIWLARPEP
-5780 DGDHLVVITH
+5780 DDAHLVVVT
-5790 RGVAVPPDDAPDPAH
+5790 RGAVAVPPAGTADPAH

-5815 QSEHPGRCTV
+5815 QSEHPGRFTV
-5825 VDVDGTEASRAALP
+5825 VDVDGTEVSRAVLP
-5839 AAVAAARGDGRPR
+5839 AAVADSRAVGRSR
-5852 FALRSGVVHGET
+5852 LALRAGAVFGEAVVP
-5864 LAPVPVP
+5864 LPAPALPVVP
-5871 ARSGTPV
+5871 S

-5915 RRGVDPHG
+5915 RRGADPRG
-5923 LAAGLGALGA
+5923 LVAELGALGA
-5933 RVTVTACD
+5933 RVTVAVCD
-5941 VTDPDALARLI
+5941 VTDPDALARLV
-5952 AGVPAHRPLTAVLH
+5952 AGVPAYRPLTAVLH
-5966 TAGTLDDAVATTL
+5966 TAGTLGDAVVTALSPERL
-5979 TPDRLDRVL
+5979 TRVL
-5988 RPKTDAAWALHELTR
+5988 RPKVDAAWTLHELTR
-6003 DRPPALFVLFSSA
+6003 DRPPAMFVLFSSA
-6016 AGILGNAGQ
+6016 AGILGTAGQ

-6061 GMATAL
+6061 GMGAAL
-6067 GEADLARIRRGG
+6067 GDADLARIRRGG
-6079 MLPITTEEGV
+6079 MLPITAEEGV
-6089 ALFDAALAAGD
+6089 VLFDAALAAGD
-6100 PVVLPGRLAGD
+6100 PVLLPGRLTGD
-6111 RRGLTDTGAPGGTRV
+6111 RRPSTVTAPETGARENARAEP
-6126 EHRRGPEL
+6126 RRGAEL

-6151 FLDPE
+6151 FLDPG
-6156 RHFQGLGLDSLMTV
+6156 RQFHALGLDSLMTV
-6170 ELRNRLSEATGLSL
+6170 ELRNRLSGATGLSL

-6207 PGPQPEPFAVGAA
+6207 PGQEPEPSGH
-6220 GRTRARPATGEEDA
+6220 GGGGHSEARPSSGEDDA
-6234 DLAELSA
+6234 DLAELTA
-6241 GELVALAL
+6241 DELVVLAL

>member
-1 MFIDVSD
+1 MFTDVSN
-8 LMSGVHDEPIAVIG
+8 LMSGVNDEPIAVIG
-22 LACRMPQAPDARRFW
+22 IACRMPQAPDARRFW
-37 KLLDEGREAVARVPA
+37 HLLDEGRDAVVRVPA
-52 ARRGAV
+52 ARRPAV
-58 GAEFAAL
+58 GAQFAAL
-65 LDDVTGFDPDP
+65 LGDLADFDPDL

-128 SVPGSG
+128 PVTGPGGS
-134 GTGVTA
+134 GVTA

-202 LSETVALG
+202 LSETGALG
-210 TRRFG
+210 TQRFG
-215 VLSPDGRC
+215 ALSPDGRC

-276 TPSGAAQE
+276 TPSRAAQE
-284 EVLRLAW
+284 EVLRDAW
-291 RRCGIRP
+291 QRSGVRP

-324 ALGTHRTEPLAVG
+324 ALGSHRTDPLAVG
-337 SVKTNVGHLEG
+337 SVKTNIGHLEG
-348 AAGIAGLSKVVLS
+348 AAGIAGLAKVALA

-371 HFAAPHP
+371 NFAAAHP
-378 DIPLTELGLT
+378 DIPLAELGLS
-388 VRRDGGAWPRGSG
+388 VRREGGAWPRGAG

-412 GGTNCHLVLAEPPR
+412 GGTNCHLVLAEAPR
-426 ARAARSTRSRRA
+426 ARRRA

-447 SGATPEALR
+447 SGATPGALR

-464 HLETTGPLPPAAV
+464 HLEAAGPLPPAAV

-495 GRDPAALTTG
+495 GRDSAGLTAG
-505 LDALI
+505 LDALTG
-510 HGRASGDVVL
+510 GRASGDFVL

-539 EPAAVRGL
+539 EAAEVRAL
-547 LVAEPAFAA
+547 LAAEPAFAA
-556 AVARCDRAFAA
+556 AVARCDRALAA

-572 VRSGL
+572 VRTGL
-577 LSASGVH
+577 LSPSGVH
-584 GEEAAFTLTLALA
+584 DPSGLHDEEAAFTLTMALGT
-597 ALWRAHGLRADAVL
+597 LWQARGLRVDAVL
-611 GEAGAEPAAACLTG
+611 GEDGAELAAACLTG

-636 VADRSAAAPSGRAR
+636 VTDRSAAAPPKRAR
-650 RRGRG
+650 RRGRT
-655 STLYSSVTGAAVVGD
+655 SALYSSVTGAAVVGD
-670 RLDPRHWSRPPAPG
+670 RLAPDHWSRRPAPG
-684 GWTRAVRALRERG
+684 GWAGAVHALREAG
-697 HDLFVAIGPPPATVG
+697 HDLFVTVGPPPTTAG
-712 PRTGP
+712 TGP
-717 APVPSGCGRAGRHLS
+717 VAVPSGHGDTGHLL
-732 DVDGT
+732 VPEGT
-737 GAADT
+737 DAAVPDT
-742 AVRLVP
+742 AVRLV
-748 SFDGPGDWVA
+748 STFDGHDDCVT

-764 AAAHTLG
+764 ATAHALG
-771 AEIDW
+771 ADIDW
-776 RGRFTGGPPPAD
+776 SGHFTGGPAPAD
-788 LPSYAFRHRSQALAD
+788 LPSYAFQRRSYAVAD
-803 GRGAPARQDSGP
+803 GREAAEREAAERADTGAAPV
-815 GTAPDPV
+815 PDPT
-822 RSTTAPSAGPA
+822 RTTSEASTGPA
-833 AGSGVPGPVADGR
+833 TGTPATDRERTGSGVPVPTGAGS
-846 GEPGNGAPV
+846 GEPGDA
-855 PTGTGAREP
+855 
-864 GDRED
+864 
-869 PATASED
+869 D
-876 ALTPAGAGTG
+876 ALTTASGRAVAVTTAPAGVPTPP
-886 LGEREA
+886 GEREA
-892 GRLVRELTAR
+892 RRLVRELTAR
-902 VLGHDGAEDVDPAR
+902 VLGHDGAGDIDPAR
-916 PFRDLGLDSSLSV
+916 PFRDLGLDSSLSL
-929 ELCRRLSDAT
+929 ELCRRLSTAT
-939 GTTVTAAALFDH
+939 GITVTAAALFDH

-962 RDDSAGP
+962 RADSTGGPHPPGTVRAAGT
-969 PRPSRATG
+969 ANT
-977 PAGAVGAAPR
+977 APR
-987 RDEPVA
+987 GDEPVA

-1011 WRTLA
+1011 WQALA

-1031 PAAPDGLGPAG
+1031 PAGPGGLGPAG

-1054 FDAGFF
+1054 FDADFF

-1074 RILLELAWETL
+1074 RILLELAWETF

-1091 PSGLRGE
+1091 PTGLRGE

-1103 VGGTGHEYG
+1103 IGGTGHEYG

-1207 KAFSDDADGT
+1207 KAFSADADGT

-1232 EARRNGHPVL
+1232 EARRHGHPVL

-1279 LGADDVDAVEAHG
+1279 LGPGGVDAVEAHG

-1303 GALLAVYGGERDP
+1303 GALLAVYGRDRDP
-1316 AHPLWLGSVKSNLG
+1316 VHPLWLGSVKSNLG

-1354 ATLHVSEPTR
+1354 ATLHVTEPTR

-1379 RSWPDRGRPRRAGV
+1379 RPWPDRDRPRRAGV

-1408 EAPPAPDAGTPDA
+1408 EPPPLPPAPDAGEPDA
-1421 LPSGAGA
+1421 QPAGAGT
-1428 REPGGPDPVGGSSRA
+1428 REPGGPDPAGVPRPA
-1443 VAALWLLSAHTPA
+1443 PALWLLSAHTPA
-1456 ALRAQARALAD
+1456 ALRAQARALAQ
-1467 YTVDHPGADV
+1467 YTVDHPEADV
-1477 RQVAHVLAT
+1477 GQVAHALGT
-1486 GRARLSHRAAA
+1486 GRAHLSHRAAV
-1497 WGRDTAELR
+1497 WGREAEELR
-1506 AGLRA
+1506 TGLRA
-1511 VANDTSHIRAETG
+1511 VADRTPHARGESGTA
-1524 VDGGHDG
+1524 GGHDG

-1538 QGGEWPGMARELYT
+1538 QGGEWPGMARALYAE
-1552 QSPAFARRLR
+1552 SPAFARRLR

-1573 LTLRHVLEE
+1573 LTLRHLLGDES
-1582 EPGALLGRVDLVQP
+1582 GTMLGRVDLVQP

-1603 SVAGLWRDHGVPV
+1603 SVAGLWSDHGVPV

-1631 AAGALGLE
+1631 IAGALSLE
-1639 EAARIVGVRA
+1639 EAARIVAVRA
-1649 RLLAEPAP
+1649 RVLAEPAP
-1657 DTGDMASVAL
+1657 DTGGMASVAL
-1667 DEHEVRAQLA
+1667 GEQEVRAHLA
-1677 ARGSD
+1677 ARGCEAR
-1682 VHVAVVNGPR
+1682 VAVVNGPR
-1692 ATVLAGDRGELRS
+1692 ATVLAGDRTELRA
-1705 LVDEWQA
+1705 LVAEWEA

-1724 ASHSPRME
+1724 ASHSPWME
-1732 RLRGT
+1732 RLREK
-1737 LTAALAGLVPVET
+1737 LTAALSGPAPAGTTV
-1750 SLPFYSATTGER
+1750 PFYSATTGAR
-1762 CSGTALDAGYWFRNL
+1762 CPGTALDAGYWFRNL

-1812 RIAEEAGTETTVLA
+1812 QIAEETGAEVTVLP
-1826 SLRRDDA
+1826 SLRRDGAD
-1833 GVDHLTRA
+1833 VDHFTRA

-1846 TAGAPADGHRLVPAP
+1846 TAGAPVDGHRLVPAP
-1861 SGPPAAPLPTYPF
+1861 SGPPPVPLPTYPF

-1880 LAPAVRPVT
+1880 LAPAARP
-1889 ATGGHGLFG
+1889 AAAAGGHGLFG
-1898 APVDVAGSG
+1898 TPVDVAGSG

-1932 LLPATAYAEA
+1932 LLPASAYAEA
-1942 AVWAGRRAGTP
+1942 ALWAGRRAGTP

-1968 TGAVTVQAVLGD
+1968 TGAVTMQAVLGD
-1980 EDDGRRIVTLSSRP
+1980 EDDGRRTVTLSSRP
-1994 AGQEHGGTWTVHA
+1994 AGPRHAGAWTVHA
-2007 TGVLAADPAPRPG
+2007 TGVLTADPAPRSG
-2020 DDPVPWAP
+2020 DGASSWAP
-2028 PGEPASP
+2028 PGEPEAP
-2035 DRWYEDLDA
+2035 DGWYEDLLA
-2044 AGYTYDGPFR
+2044 AGYAYDGPFR
-2054 ALTGVWRAADDE
+2054 ALAGVWPAGDEDGGLSFAA
-2066 GGAWA
+2066 
-2071 DARLPDAYTV
+2071 ARLPDAYAV

-2095 QPLLRHTVGADGELL
+2095 QPLLRGAGGADGDLL

-2122 QGARGLRV
+2122 AEARDLRV
-2130 RTTGLGPGTHRVL
+2130 RAVALGPGTHRVL
-2143 AADASGT
+2143 ATDTSGT

-2159 LRPAPRSRPG
+2159 LRPAPRSGAG
-2169 DRDLYRLVWRETAG
+2169 DRDLYRLLWRETAG
-2183 PGTGGADADVL
+2183 PGTRGADADDDVL

-2225 QARGERGRLV
+2225 RARGERGRLL

-2249 VRDPGAAAVWGL
+2249 VLDPGAAAVWG
-2261 LRCAQREHPGRL
+2261 
-2273 VLVDVDDP
+2273 
-2281 GSSAG
+2281 
-2286 AASGGAS
+2286 
-2293 GAGAG
+2293 
-2298 SGVRAGAGEGDADG
+2298 
-2312 GSRSGGHTTVDGG
+2312 
-2325 HGAGRRAG
+2325 
-2333 AGDGRGDAQRD
+2333 
-2344 GDGRGEAAGFA
+2344 
-2355 DLSALRAAAACG
+2355 
-2367 ADQVAVRRGR
+2367 
-2377 LFTPRLTRV
+2377 
-2386 TVRER
+2386 
-2391 AVPVPARRPSDPR
+2391 
-2404 HVAPPAP
+2404 
-2411 EPATRP
+2411 
-2417 HGPESCLPHHAPA
+2417 
-2430 PEASGAGPV
+2430 
-2439 RASAPEPPVPE
+2439 
-2450 RAAAP
+2450 
-2455 GRDHVVPGAPDR
+2455 
-2467 NGTVLITG
+2467 
-2475 GTGTLGALV
+2475 
-2484 ARHLRARGF
+2484 
-2493 RHLLLAGR
+2493 
-2501 RGPAAPGARRLLAEL
+2501 
-2516 GPDARAVACDV
+2516 
-2527 ADRAALGAVLA
+2527 
-2538 GIPAQHPLTAVVH
+2538 
-2551 AAGVLDDATVE
+2551 
-2562 TLTARRLDSVL
+2562 
-2573 RAKAD
+2573 
-2578 SAWHLH
+2578 
-2584 TLTRAAGPAAFV
+2584 
-2596 LFSSVVGTLGAEGQ
+2596 
-2610 ANYGAANAFL
+2610 
-2620 DALAAL
+2620 
-2626 RRAEGLP
+2626 
-2633 ATSVAWG
+2633 
-2640 LWQRESAMTRAMGRA
+2640 
-2655 GRARFGRR
+2655 
-2663 GISPLTDEDGLR
+2663 
-2675 VLDAVLDGACLPAQ
+2675 
-2689 VIGAR
+2689 
-2694 LDPARAQAPDRSA
+2694 
-2707 SAAGESWRERL
+2707 
-2718 LDLPEDR
+2718 
-2725 RRATALTLVRRLTA
+2725 
-2739 EVLGHEDPAAVD
+2739 
-2751 PGRAFRDLGLDSLS
+2751 
-2765 ATELRRRLGAAT
+2765 
-2777 GLRLR
+2777 
-2782 TTAVFDHPT
+2782 
-2791 ATALAGHLVTVATS
+2791 
-2805 DRGAARRPTAPGAGA
+2805 
-2820 AAAGPAGRETGEPIA
+2820 
-2835 VVAMACRFPGGVRS
+2835 
-2849 PEDLWRVVTD
+2849 
-2859 GVDTLTSLPTDRG
+2859 
-2872 WPQAALATA
+2872 
-2881 RGGFLEGADR
+2881 
-2891 FDAAFF
+2891 
-2897 GVSTREALA
+2897 
-2906 MDPQQR
+2906 

-3002 AQSLRSDECDLA
+3002 AQSLRSGECDLA

-3067 GDALAAGH
+3067 SDAVAAGH

-3108 QALAAAGLAADE
+3108 QALAAAGLGPHE

-3175 IKTVQAMGHGVLPRT
+3175 IKTVQALRHGVLPRT

-3219 AGPRRAGVSAFGISG
+3219 SAPRRAGVSAFGISG

-3246 PLGPDAPADGPEAP
+3246 PGGSADAVAGRAAP
-3260 HRAGPDGR
+3260 HRAGTGKVDER
-3268 NEPPLP
+3268 PLP
-3274 WLLSARDEGA
+3274 WLLSARDETA

-3292 ARRLADAP
+3292 ARHLAAAP

-3311 AAHRSRFAVRAA
+3311 AGHRSRFAVRAA
-3323 VVAAGCDRLVEGLD
+3323 VVAAGRDLLVEGLE
-3337 ALAAGRTTPS
+3337 ALAAGRTTPA
-3347 VVRGPAAE
+3347 VVRAPAAE
-3355 PGGTALLFTGQGSQR
+3355 PGGTAVLFTGQGSQR
-3370 LGMGRQLHAAFP
+3370 LGMGRELYAAFP

-3396 PHLDR
+3396 PGLDR
-3401 PLREVMWRDEAALHR
+3401 PLREVMWRDEAALNR

-3436 GWGLRPGR
+3436 GWGLRPDR
-3444 LVGHSVG
+3444 LIGHSVG

-3461 LGLADACTLV
+3461 LGLADACALV

-3488 AVLAAEHEVLPF
+3488 AVFAAEHEVVPF
-3500 LTRRA
+3500 LARRA
-3505 VWIAAVNGERSVTV
+3505 VWIAAVNGDRSLTV

-3527 DLAAA
+3527 ELAAA

-3571 PAAVPVVS
+3571 PATVPVVS
-3579 TVTGRPATADELSSP
+3579 TLTGRPATADELSSP
-3594 GYWTRQLLSPVRFL
+3594 GYWTRQLLGPVRFL

-3619 TVLVEAGPDST
+3619 TVLMEAGPDST
-3630 LSRMVPDSVTVP
+3630 LSRMVPDAVTVP

-3663 AGVSLDWAA
+3663 AGASLDWAA
-3672 VLPGRFTDLPTY
+3672 VLPGRLTDLPTY
-3684 PFAGSRFWLTDG
+3684 PFGGTRFWLTDG
-3696 TAGPDGAGGR
+3696 AAGPDVAEDRPAPLHRERPETHADPRPAGTATGHADAPGTRPELSDAPGTHPGLSATPRTSPGKPGGR
-3706 AAPPAPEPPIA
+3706 PDSPV
-3717 RTAEPP
+3717 TASTPC
-3723 ARRPGTSGTAGT
+3723 TA
-3735 IGMTGTQGPA
+3735 
-3745 GAAGASGLNGTPG
+3745 
-3758 TLGARGTVGTPPTPD
+3758 
-3773 TPVPSD
+3773 
-3779 TTPGAPPTTGTPG
+3779 
-3792 ASGTAGTPPTAG
+3792 
-3804 APGTPGVTARRPGAP
+3804 APGTP
-3819 GPSLPPTTGPARYHV
+3819 GPARYHV
-3834 VWHRWNAAPPDV
+3834 VWHRRTAGPAGV
-3846 PSGIAEDTTR
+3846 PADTGPSDTGEDTTR
-3856 TAAGGH
+3856 TAVRGH
-3862 WALLVPDGTTA
+3862 WALLVPDGTEGRT
-3873 GPPSAD
+3873 PSAD
-3879 PSAAA
+3879 PSAESPA
-3884 ADRALAVA
+3884 ADLAPALS
-3892 LAEALADAGARVTRL
+3892 EALADAGARITRL
-3907 AVTSD
+3907 TVTGH
-3912 TERDALA
+3912 TERAGLA
-3919 ARLGQAGPLD
+3919 ARLREAGPLD
-3929 GVVSLLAMDAR
+3929 GVLSLLALDAR
-3940 PHPAYRDLCAGT
+3940 AHPVLPDLRAGT
-3952 ATTLLLLGAADDAVP
+3952 AATLLLLGAAGDAAP

-3978 VDAGGEPVVSP
+3978 VGTGGDPVTSP

-3996 LARAAALEDPARR
+3996 LVRAAALEDRARR
-4009 RVLVDLPAVTDRA
+4009 HVLVDLPAVTDRA
-4022 AVGRLVRALG
+4022 TVGRLVRVLDHA
-4032 GEGPEDALALR
+4032 GPEEALALR
-4043 ADGFH
+4043 ADGLH
-4048 VRRLAVAPPRAAVRG
+4048 VRRLAVAPPPAAVRG
-4063 WQPRGT
+4063 WRPRGT
-4069 ALVTGGAGALGGH
+4069 ALVTGGAGALGGRT
-4082 AAEWLAR
+4082 AEWLVR
-4089 HGTRHVVLVSRR
+4089 HGTRHVVLLSRR
-4101 GPHSPGAAG
+4101 GPGAPGATE
-4110 LTRRLAAAGAT
+4110 LTRRLLSAGAT

-4132 AALTAVWQRA
+4132 AALTAAWERA
-4142 EADHGPVRT
+4142 EAEHGPIRT
-4151 VVHAAGSDHR
+4151 VVHAAGVDHR
-4161 APVTGVGAGELAAA
+4161 APVAGTGASELAAA

-4197 VVFSSAAGVWGGAE
+4197 VVFSSAAGVWGGVE
-4211 QGAYAAANAYADA
+4211 QGAYAAANACADA
-4224 VAERRHRRGLPAT
+4224 VAERRFQRGLPAT

-4251 EERLADRLRRGGLRF
+4251 EERLADRLLRGGLRL

-4273 TAMREAVEDG
+4273 AAMREAVEDG

-4289 ADVDWARFAAVL
+4289 ADVDWPRFAAVL
-4301 RIRGQ
+4301 RAAGPR
-4306 QPLLDL
+4306 PLLDL
-4312 VAPPAALPGGR
+4312 VVPSAAVRDGR
-4323 RPRGPRTRRDTRT
+4323 RPTGPLPRRTAKT
-4336 PARLRELVVAQVA
+4336 PARMRDLVVAQVA
-4349 AVTGHPATAIDPALP
+4349 AVTGHPVAGIDPALP

-4372 LLSLDLR
+4372 LLAVDLR
-4379 DRLTAATG
+4379 DRLTAETG

-4393 LVFDH
+4393 LVYDH
-4398 PTPND
+4398 PTPD
-4403 VARLLADPPTPYD
+4403 AVARLLADAPAPTRSD
-4416 GWAAAEG
+4416 GY
-4423 AGAAGADTTA
+4423 AAGEGGAPADHDTDACRTTSA
-4433 PDGAVDGGGTH
+4433 TG
-4444 GRGSPAAGTLPVA
+4444 
-4457 ADGPLT
+4457 LT
-4463 EDAGGEGGSR
+4463 EDTEGAKDT
-4473 GRNHRPPGDG
+4473 DG
-4483 APATADAP
+4483 ARAGNDAPSTTGSPTATGIPATDG
-4491 TTPSAPAPA
+4491 TPAHEERTRTG
-4500 QALTAGGDRPPDE
+4500 ALTAGGGRAADEDPAGDHGRGGADGRVRDTCRTDAEDRVE
-4513 NTARHPGRTRT
+4513 AE
-4524 GSRTAADSGTAPGSR
+4524 DSGTGGHRDTAGA
-4539 TSDEDGTG
+4539 G
-4547 DGSRTGTDNPP
+4547 DGGV
-4558 RSDGR
+4558 
-4563 SGNDGRAGTHRT
+4563 
-4575 ALDDSRSPADHGGAE
+4575 E
-4590 PVAIV
+4590 PIAIV

-4603 GAHSPDGLWQVLV
+4603 GAHSPDELWQLLA

-4623 PFPADRGWDLAAL
+4623 PFPTDRGWDLAAL
-4636 HATAP
+4636 HSPVAP
-4641 LGAGVPAPGHSYVR
+4641 LGADAGVPAPGRSYVR

-4660 TDAAG
+4660 ADAAG

-4684 QRVLLEVAWEA
+4684 QRILLEVAWEA
-4695 LEHGGIDPAGVRG
+4695 LEHGGIDPAALRG
-4708 TPAGVFVGAWTQ
+4708 TSTGVFVGAWTQ
-4720 DYDADGAVSGAAG
+4720 DYDAEGAVSGTSG

-4775 SQALRARECTLALA
+4775 SQALRARECSLALA

-4849 VLAVLRGSAVNSDGA
+4849 VLALLRGSAVNSDGA

-4877 RVVRQALAMAGLS
+4877 RVVRQALAMAALV

-4902 GTALGDPVEARA
+4902 GTTLGDPVEARA
-4914 LHAAYGERHPGGEPL
+4914 LHAVYGERHPGGEPL

-4949 IITMVQAMRHGVL
+4949 IIKMVQAMRNGVL

-4972 PHVDWAERRVRLLT
+4972 PYVDWDERRVRLLT

-4992 ETGRPRRAG
+4992 QTGRPRRAG

-5012 HVVLEQAPPHAPEHV
+5012 HVVLEQAPVHTSGPV
-5027 PALAPGALVAW
+5027 PAVAPGALVVW
-5038 PLSARSGAALRA
+5038 PLSARSDAALRV

-5057 REPASPAAVAHALAT
+5057 REPAPPAAVAHALAT

-5101 ADDPSVVRGR
+5101 ADDPRLVRGR
-5111 TPRPARPG
+5111 ARGRQRLG
-5119 LLLPGGPGRPD
+5119 LLLPGESHRPD
-5130 AGRELAASHPVFAAA
+5130 AGRELARAHPVFAAA

-5156 ADASAGGDPAARA
+5156 PDASAGGDPAARA
-5169 FAFAVALARTLDRHG
+5169 FAFAVALARTLARHG
-5184 VRPAFVRGRGHGRI
+5184 VRPSFVGGRGPGRV

-5211 AAALVTADDPAAG
+5211 AAALVTAGDRIAEVV
-5224 PPAGLEFRPP
+5224 AGLEFRPP
-5234 ALPVVS
+5234 GLPVVS
-5240 DVTGEAVEP
+5240 EVTGEEVGP
-5249 DVLRSAAYWTAREPL
+5249 HVLRSATYWTAREPR
-5264 APYLPADSPALLLD
+5264 APHAPADSPALLLGE
-5278 AGPEAAAA
+5278 GPWTSVA
-5286 RAGAGAAEPGRIL
+5286 RADGGAGEQGRVV
-5299 LVRPGWTEPD
+5299 LVRPGRTEPD
-5309 ALVRALA
+5309 ALAWALA

-5322 VAVDWFPDC
+5322 VAVAWYPGY
-5331 GPSALELPV
+5331 GPSARELPL
-5340 YPFQHTRFWAGDTT
+5340 YPFQHTRFWAGDAT

-5362 ESSYDGE
+5362 ESSYTQE

-5379 RVAGQPW
+5379 SVTAQPW
-5386 IADHRLLGRT
+5386 IADHQVLGRT

-5410 GARAGCPCVAELTHH
+5410 GGRAGCPHVAELTHH
-5425 APLVIA
+5425 APLVLA
-5431 GQAEARIELRLGPET
+5431 GDAYARIELRLGPES
-5446 SGSRTVTLLHRPE
+5446 SGSRAVTLVHHGDSP
-5459 GTAGATVLA
+5459 AGATVLA
-5468 RGTLIADTGETTA
+5468 RGALTTGSGTA
-5481 PAATG
+5481 WAPWTG
-5486 VRAWPP
+5486 AQAWPP
-5492 AGAVEVPVGAFYD
+5492 PGAVEVPADAFYD
-5505 DQAAQGA
+5505 AHAALGA
-5512 YDWGPSFR
+5512 YRWGPSFR
-5520 SLSRCWRRG
+5520 SLVRCWRRG
-5529 EELFAEVRA
+5529 EELFAELRA
-5538 QRGVHGYGTG
+5538 QPGVYGAATG

-5568 RLTPLLASSA
+5568 RLTPLLGGSGPEA
-5578 PRDRLLPHIPFV
+5578 RLLPHIPFV
-5590 WRGFR
+5590 WRGFT
-5595 IHRPVTGTLRVA
+5595 IHRPASGVLRVA
-5607 LRPREG
+5607 LRPHDG
-5613 TEMSVDIADERG
+5613 GEMSVDIADGRG
-5625 EPVASVEALLLLPT
+5625 EPVASVEALLLLPI
-5639 SRDRLPTRSTGS
+5639 SRDRLLSRSAGGVTHGS
-5651 VPPCG
+5651 V
-5656 ERHRSRPRGGTRHGG
+5656 
-5671 AGTAPSPVRSP
+5671 APSPPPSGSHLP
-5682 ARGGGPDGPAGPSP
+5682 ARPDEDARHDPAVPSPRSAPSARTRGVPHDPAGPSP
-5696 RLLVDGLLHRPDWV
+5696 RPPVDGLLHRPGWV
-5710 PLPPPA
+5710 PLPRPA
-5716 AADGP
+5716 AGVP
-5721 AQVTVGGPDPVRALG
+5721 EPVTVCGPDPARALG
-5736 RVPAG
+5736 AVPAG
-5741 CGVAVVELPAT
+5741 PGAVVVELP
-5752 VGTGPRTVH
+5752 VPEGPGPRAVH
-5761 RAVRTA
+5761 SVTRTA
-5767 LETAQVWLSRPVS
+5767 LEIVRIWLARPEP
-5780 DGDHLVVITH
+5780 DDAHLVVVT
-5790 RGVAVPPDDAPDPAH
+5790 RGAVAVPPAGTADPAH

-5815 QSEHPGRCTV
+5815 QSEHPGRFTV
-5825 VDVDGTEASRAALP
+5825 VDVDGTEVSRAVLP
-5839 AAVAAARGDGRPR
+5839 AAVADSRAVGRSR
-5852 FALRSGVVHGET
+5852 LALRAGAVFGEAVVP
-5864 LAPVPVP
+5864 LPAPALPVVP
-5871 ARSGTPV
+5871 S

-5915 RRGVDPHG
+5915 RRGADPRG
-5923 LAAGLGALGA
+5923 LVAELGALGA
-5933 RVTVTACD
+5933 RVTVAVCD
-5941 VTDPDALARLI
+5941 VTDPDALARLV
-5952 AGVPAHRPLTAVLH
+5952 AGVPAYRPLTAVLH
-5966 TAGTLDDAVATTL
+5966 TAGTLGDAVVTALSPERL
-5979 TPDRLDRVL
+5979 TRVL
-5988 RPKTDAAWALHELTR
+5988 RPKVDAAWTLHELTR
-6003 DRPPALFVLFSSA
+6003 DRPPAMFVLFSSA
-6016 AGILGNAGQ
+6016 AGILGTAGQ

-6061 GMATAL
+6061 GMGAAL
-6067 GEADLARIRRGG
+6067 GDADLARIRRGG
-6079 MLPITTEEGV
+6079 MLPITAEEGV
-6089 ALFDAALAAGD
+6089 VLFDAALAAGD
-6100 PVVLPGRLAGD
+6100 PVLLPGRLTGD
-6111 RRGLTDTGAPGGTRV
+6111 RRPSTVTAPETGARENARAEP
-6126 EHRRGPEL
+6126 RRGAEL

-6151 FLDPE
+6151 FLDPG
-6156 RHFQGLGLDSLMTV
+6156 RQFHALGLDSLMTV
-6170 ELRNRLSEATGLSL
+6170 ELRNRLSGATGLSL

-6207 PGPQPEPFAVGAA
+6207 PGQEPEPSGH
-6220 GRTRARPATGEEDA
+6220 GGGGHSEARPSSGEDDA
-6234 DLAELSA
+6234 DLAELTA
-6241 GELVALAL
+6241 DELVVLAL